1 MTTSQLWNYIFTL
14 IYGQYLSMVLIFI
27 LWRMYYVIND
37 VISDN
42 INKMQTTL
50 TSMSARRE
58 LTVEQKKVVINLTKQ
73 KFSQKSVA
81 GVLNVSMS

>member
-1 MTTSQLWNYIFTL
+1 MTTLQPWNYIFTL
-14 IYGQYLSMVLIFI
+14 TYGQDLSMVLIFI

-50 TSMSARRE
+50 TIAC
-58 LTVEQKKVVINLTKQ
+58 LLD
-73 KFSQKSVA
+73 
-81 GVLNVSMS
+81 VS

>member
-1 MTTSQLWNYIFTL
+1 MTTSQPWYYIFTL
-14 IYGQYLSMVLIFI
+14 IYGQDLSMVLIFI

-50 TSMSARRE
+50 TIVC
-58 LTVEQKKVVINLTKQ
+58 LLD
-73 KFSQKSVA
+73 
-81 GVLNVSMS
+81 VS

>member
-1 MTTSQLWNYIFTL
+1 MTTSQPWNYIFTL

-50 TSMSARRE
+50 TIVC
-58 LTVEQKKVVINLTKQ
+58 LLD
-73 KFSQKSVA
+73 
-81 GVLNVSMS
+81 VS

>member
-1 MTTSQLWNYIFTL
+1 MTTSQPWNYIFTL

-37 VISDN
+37 VIGDN

-50 TSMSARRE
+50 TIVC
-58 LTVEQKKVVINLTKQ
+58 LLDVI
-73 KFSQKSVA
+73 
-81 GVLNVSMS
+81 

>member
-1 MTTSQLWNYIFTL
+1 MTTSQPWNYIFTL

-37 VISDN
+37 VIGDN

-50 TSMSARRE
+50 TIVC
-58 LTVEQKKVVINLTKQ
+58 LLD
-73 KFSQKSVA
+73 
-81 GVLNVSMS
+81 VS

>member
-1 MTTSQLWNYIFTL
+1 MTTLQPCNYIFTL
-14 IYGQYLSMVLIFI
+14 TYGQDLSMVLIFI

-50 TSMSARRE
+50 TIVC
-58 LTVEQKKVVINLTKQ
+58 LLD
-73 KFSQKSVA
+73 
-81 GVLNVSMS
+81 VS

>member
-1 MTTSQLWNYIFTL
+1 MTTLQPWNYIFTL

-27 LWRMYYVIND
+27 LWHIYYVIND

-50 TSMSARRE
+50 TIVC
-58 LTVEQKKVVINLTKQ
+58 LLD
-73 KFSQKSVA
+73 
-81 GVLNVSMS
+81 VS

>member
-1 MTTSQLWNYIFTL
+1 MTTLQPWNYTFTL

-27 LWRMYYVIND
+27 LWHIYYVIND

-50 TSMSARRE
+50 TIVC
-58 LTVEQKKVVINLTKQ
+58 LLD
-73 KFSQKSVA
+73 
-81 GVLNVSMS
+81 VS

>member
-1 MTTSQLWNYIFTL
+1 MTTSQPWNYIFTL

-27 LWRMYYVIND
+27 LWRMYHVISD

-50 TSMSARRE
+50 TIVC
-58 LTVEQKKVVINLTKQ
+58 LLD
-73 KFSQKSVA
+73 
-81 GVLNVSMS
+81 VS